1 MKLKNWTFYKAKQF
15 VKLNESNEISKDLAV
30 LVLRPDI
37 NKEKTL
43 LAIGLD
49 KKVVNSLIID
59 LQNKVFEENEL
70 FEIFKENIGFVSTE
84 EISEID
90 AKGLNL
96 STPIHPDNIKS
107 IIKIYNLF
115 LNVEPIEFD
124 TKDYQDLETI
134 QNQED
139 VFTNVDFENIPLP
152 ALLQTLNVGMENY
165 KQRVEE
171 IFELDG
177 KESINKKLELVNIQS
192 NLIAFFDQA
201 LRKMDEI
208 ITKLSEQNA
217 ELIKKLESQ
226 EK

>member
-1 MKLKNWTFYKAKQF
+1 MKLKNWTFYKAEQF
-15 VKLNESNEISKDLAV
+15 VKLNESNEILKDLAV
-30 LVLRPDI
+30 LILRPDI

>member
-1 MKLKNWTFYKAKQF
+1 MKLKNWTFYKAKQL
-15 VKLNESNEISKDLAV
+15 VKLNESNEVLKDIAV
-30 LVLRPDI
+30 LILRPDI
-37 NKEKTL
+37 NREKTL
-43 LAIGLD
+43 LGVALD

-59 LQNKVFEENEL
+59 LQNKAFEENEL
-70 FEIFKENIGFVSTE
+70 FDIFKENIGFVSTE
-84 EISEID
+84 EVSEID

-96 STPIHPDNIKS
+96 STPIHQDNIKT
-107 IIKIYNLF
+107 IIRIYNLF
-115 LNVEPIEFD
+115 LTPEPIEFD

-134 QNQED
+134 QNQDD

-171 IFELDG
+171 IFNLDG
-177 KESINKKLELVNIQS
+177 KEALNKKLELVNIQS

-208 ITKLSEQNA
+208 ITKLDEQNS
-217 ELIKKLESQ
+217 ELIKQLESM
-226 EK
+226 KN

>member
-15 VKLNESNEISKDLAV
+15 VKLNESNEILKDLAV

-152 ALLQTLNVGMENY
+152 ALLP
-165 KQRVEE
+165 
-171 IFELDG
+171 
-177 KESINKKLELVNIQS
+177 S
-192 NLIAFFDQA
+192 
-201 LRKMDEI
+201 
-208 ITKLSEQNA
+208 
-217 ELIKKLESQ
+217 
-226 EK
+226 

>member
-15 VKLNESNEISKDLAV
+15 VKLNESNEILKDLAV

-59 LQNKVFEENEL
+59 LQNKAFEENEL

-115 LNVEPIEFD
+115 LNIEPIEFD

>member
-15 VKLNESNEISKDLAV
+15 VKLNESNEILKDLAV

>member
-15 VKLNESNEISKDLAV
+15 VKLNESNEILKDIAV

-70 FEIFKENIGFVSTE
+70 FEIFKENIGFVLTE

-96 STPIHPDNIKS
+96 SNPIHPDNIKS

-192 NLIAFFDQA
+192 NLIAFFW
-201 LRKMDEI
+201 
-208 ITKLSEQNA
+208 SS
-217 ELIKKLESQ
+217 IKKNGWNYY
-226 EK
+226 

>member
-15 VKLNESNEISKDLAV
+15 VKLNESNEILKDLAV
-30 LVLRPDI
+30 LILRPDI

>member
-15 VKLNESNEISKDLAV
+15 VKLNESNEILKDIAV

-70 FEIFKENIGFVSTE
+70 FEIFKENIGFVLTE

-96 STPIHPDNIKS
+96 SNPIHPDNIKS

>member
-1 MKLKNWTFYKAKQF
+1 MKLKNWTFYKAKLF
-15 VKLNESNEISKDLAV
+15 VKLNESNDILKDIAV

-59 LQNKVFEENEL
+59 LQNKAFEENDL

>member
-15 VKLNESNEISKDLAV
+15 VKLNESNEILKDLAV

-59 LQNKVFEENEL
+59 LQNKIFEENEL

>member
-15 VKLNESNEISKDLAV
+15 VKLNESNEVLKDLAV
-30 LVLRPDI
+30 LILRPDI

-59 LQNKVFEENEL
+59 LQNKAFEENEL

>member
-1 MKLKNWTFYKAKQF
+1 MKLKNWTFYKAKQL
-15 VKLNESNEISKDLAV
+15 VKLNESNQVLEDIAV
-30 LVLRPDI
+30 LILRPDI

-59 LQNKVFEENEL
+59 LQNKAFEENEL

-96 STPIHPDNIKS
+96 STPIHQDNIKS

-124 TKDYQDLETI
+124 TKDYQNLEAI

-171 IFELDG
+171 IFELNG

-201 LRKMDEI
+201 LRKMDDI

>member
-15 VKLNESNEISKDLAV
+15 VKLNESDEVLKDIAV
-30 LVLRPDI
+30 LILRPDI
-37 NKEKTL
+37 NREKTL
-43 LAIGLD
+43 LGVALD

-59 LQNKVFEENEL
+59 LQNKAFEENEL
-70 FEIFKENIGFVSTE
+70 FDIFKENIGFVSTE
-84 EISEID
+84 EVSEID

-96 STPIHPDNIKS
+96 STPIHQDNIKT
-107 IIKIYNLF
+107 IIRIYNLF
-115 LNVEPIEFD
+115 LTPEPIEFD

-134 QNQED
+134 QNQDD

-171 IFELDG
+171 IFNLDG
-177 KESINKKLELVNIQS
+177 KEALNKKLELVNIQS

-208 ITKLSEQNA
+208 ITKLDEQNS
-217 ELIKKLESQ
+217 ELIKQLESM
-226 EK
+226 KN

>member
-15 VKLNESNEISKDLAV
+15 VKLNESNEILKDLAV
-30 LVLRPDI
+30 LILRPDI

-59 LQNKVFEENEL
+59 LQNKAFEENEL